1 MNYNK
6 EPQICIGDYL
16 GPYITAV
23 LLVGVG
29 AKLGFHVTFAKTAG
43 PSCRQCSGDIWG
55 LGFRGLGLK
64 DLRV

>member
-16 GPYITAV
+16 APYITAV

-29 AKLGFHVTFAKTAG
+29 AKLGFHVTFAKLRG
-43 PSCRQCSGDIWG
+43 VLPSVLWG
-55 LGFRGLGLK
+55 YLGFG
-64 DLRV
+64 V